1 MNRGWLYSIVLVSIF
16 FSIDKTYVLSEIT
29 GSPLT
34 YGNLLFSVQ
43 GQNVSRPFSFYLEAC
58 EAGFIG
64 YPSESGYICLQL
76 TTASIDAVA
85 VISFFTCLMIIL
97 TIILMIF
104 LFIKRRDPVV
114 IRTQVFF
121 AELICV
127 GALLCYFSIFI
138 WIQVTSA
145 TCLVTLKK
153 HIYCHSNAIFLL
165 VTGMAASSWTY
176 IDYEHSDRKTISHL
190 QNLFLCWRHASSTH
204 YHFNSFTF
212 NYHGWLCGNI
222 NSNFFTSTYKVKIFY
237 WIGLLILWSGISPPE
252 LDQEE
257 NLSSRILIQTCGSL
271 DSKDFLWLV
280 ITYEAILFLV
290 GFILAFLS
298 RNIPESYNESQFIGF
313 AVSFLH

>member
-1 MNRGWLYSIVLVSIF
+1 MYSIVLVSIF

-58 EAGFIG
+58 EEGFIG

-76 TTASIDAVA
+76 TIASVDAVA

-127 GALLCYFSIFI
+127 GALLCYFSIFV

-153 HIYCHSNAIFLL
+153 HIYCHSNAIFDSFFFQLRAWLL
-165 VTGMAASSWTY
+165 VLGLTLIMSTLIVKQYRIYKIFSSVEDMQVQPT
-176 IDYEHSDRKTISHL
+176 TISI
-190 QNLFLCWRHASSTH
+190 RS
-204 YHFNSFTF
+204 
-212 NYHGWLCGNI
+212 
-222 NSNFFTSTYKVKIFY
+222 
-237 WIGLLILWSGISPPE
+237 LLITTAGCVGISIVT
-252 LDQEE
+252 
-257 NLSSRILIQTCGSL
+257 SSHQLT
-271 DSKDFLWLV
+271 K
-280 ITYEAILFLV
+280 
-290 GFILAFLS
+290 
-298 RNIPESYNESQFIGF
+298 
-313 AVSFLH
+313 